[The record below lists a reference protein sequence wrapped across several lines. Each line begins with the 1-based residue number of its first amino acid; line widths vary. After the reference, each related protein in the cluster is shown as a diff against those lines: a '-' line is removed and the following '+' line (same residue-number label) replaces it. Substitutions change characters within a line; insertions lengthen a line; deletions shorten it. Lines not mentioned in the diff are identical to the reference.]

1 MNKLSVSLT
10 TIRIALGLVTI
21 ASALYKIIESGDAK
35 SYLAVFLPFK
45 VSQTQTVLIG
55 CVQLLV
61 GIFVAI
67 GLWRRV
73 TYPLGALVHGVAVL
87 ATYRQIMKPLEQ
99 QFHLYL
105 GNLTLLLVFVF
116 LCLHWREDK
125 WLTVD

>member
-21 ASALYKIIESGDAK
+21 VSALYKIIESKEAAT
-35 SYLAVFLPFK
+35 YLAVMLPGK
-45 VSQTQTVLIG
+45 VSPTQAVLLG

-67 GLWRRV
+67 GLWRRI
-73 TYPLGALVHGVAVL
+73 TYPVGALVQFCAVL
-87 ATYRQIMKPLEQ
+87 ATYRQMLYPLSPL
-99 QFHLYL
+99 FHLYAA
-105 GNLTLLLVFVF
+105 NLTLLLVFVF